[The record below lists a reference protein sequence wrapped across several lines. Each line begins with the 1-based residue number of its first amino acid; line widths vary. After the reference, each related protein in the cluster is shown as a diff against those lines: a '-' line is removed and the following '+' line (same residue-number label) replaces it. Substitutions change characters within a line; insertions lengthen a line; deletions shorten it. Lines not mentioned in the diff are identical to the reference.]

1 MRKASMF
8 GRSFIGPGDRR
19 SKQTASQSLAYSA
32 ASQRHLLPQNEAIT
46 RELRPCS
53 EAHRHFMLSYDEA
66 GDSILRH
73 YADAIYIYLLRFGEA

>member
-1 MRKASMF
+1 MF

-19 SKQTASQSLAYSA
+19 SKQTASQSLACSA

-46 RELRPCS
+46 RELMPYS
-53 EAHRHFMLSYDEA
+53 EAHRHFVLSYDEA
-66 GDSILRH
+66 ENSILRH